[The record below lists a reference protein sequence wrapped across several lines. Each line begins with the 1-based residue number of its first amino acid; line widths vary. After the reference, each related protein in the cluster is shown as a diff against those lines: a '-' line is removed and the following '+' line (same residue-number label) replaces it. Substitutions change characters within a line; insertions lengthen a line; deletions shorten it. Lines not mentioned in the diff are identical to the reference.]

1 MWTNK
6 CDYDWAATIWAIKR
20 KCKIFY
26 FLTNNKGKVR
36 RRQQLTTSFSIV
48 FTETIYPPICSSTR
62 NLTLNPLAVSVDCC
76 ATESPPATES
86 TLATLKCKFNF
97 ILPLKEN
104 GWGKK
109 VNQVTLHLVLELRLL
124 CFCFQP
130 ACFLLL
136 LMVNIMWMFRLFP
149 TMSSLSLFP
158 INTPGG

>member
-1 MWTNK
+1 M
-6 CDYDWAATIWAIKR
+6 
-20 KCKIFY
+20 
-26 FLTNNKGKVR
+26 
-36 RRQQLTTSFSIV
+36 QQLTTSFTVLFLQRPFIHPSV
-48 FTETIYPPICSSTR
+48 RQHCFSWRQFERRTG
-62 NLTLNPLAVSVDCC
+62 NLTLNPLAVSADRY

-136 LMVNIMWMFRLFP
+136 LMVNIMWMFLLFP

-158 INTPGG
+158 HKYTRRINRGCLIW